1 MIHFEC
7 DYAEGCHPSIL
18 AALAATNDEQT
29 PGYGLDPHCDR
40 ARALIRTACRAPE
53 ADVHFL
59 VGGTQA
65 NAIVIAAALR
75 PHQGAL
81 CACTGHINCHETGA
95 VEATGHKALPLPSE
109 DGKITADQI
118 EAAWQAHWTDATHEH
133 IVQPGLVYLSH
144 PTENGTVYTLDELTA
159 ILRARPGS
167 TAYEAAAHMT
177 WNIRSRSWDDF
188 PLAQKWFAVG
198 ECIAHLDHLRR
209 QGRLQREQQDGVWH
223 AWAL

>member
-95 VEATGHKALPLPSE
+95 VEATGHKVLPLPSE

-133 IVQPGLVYLSH
+133 IVRPGLVYLSH
-144 PTENGTVYTLDELTA
+144 PTENGTV
-159 ILRARPGS
+159 
-167 TAYEAAAHMT
+167 
-177 WNIRSRSWDDF
+177 
-188 PLAQKWFAVG
+188 
-198 ECIAHLDHLRR
+198 
-209 QGRLQREQQDGVWH
+209 
-223 AWAL
+223 

>member
-1 MIHFEC
+1 MCDAGGFLHAGAERPAAGERKNSMIHFEC

-29 PGYGLDPHCDR
+29 PGYGLAPHCDR

-81 CACTGHINCHETGA
+81 CACTGHINCHETG
-95 VEATGHKALPLPSE
+95 TGISPDPPDGSGGHFPPPAALRSE
-109 DGKITADQI
+109 RRPR
-118 EAAWQAHWTDATHEH
+118 QARC
-133 IVQPGLVYLSH
+133 PRRRF
-144 PTENGTVYTLDELTA
+144 
-159 ILRARPGS
+159 LRS
-167 TAYEAAAHMT
+167 M
-177 WNIRSRSWDDF
+177 
-188 PLAQKWFAVG
+188 
-198 ECIAHLDHLRR
+198 
-209 QGRLQREQQDGVWH
+209 QRNRC
-223 AWAL
+223 A